1 MNLDVYGYAR
11 QYAKISTEMDRHDK
25 HRRFLESKKSSR
37 KQGMRQKKK
46 GGKRK

>member
-1 MNLDVYGYAR
+1 MNLDIWGHARKYAHLD
-11 QYAKISTEMDRHDK
+11 TEMDRYSK

>member
-1 MNLDVYGYAR
+1 MNMDVYDYAR
-11 QYAKISTEMDRHDK
+11 QYAKLDTEMDRHDK
-25 HRRFLESKKSSR
+25 HRRFLESRKSSR